1 MGSTI
6 KDRRTVDTGHAH
18 GWHIMVGYLPT
29 VLSPSNHHINASSH
43 ITIVSF
49 ESFYCSPC
57 HQYPLQKFVVPVIY
71 RSTVVV
77 WSKTK
82 WSANKANKAHQTCF
96 IFEVSTTG
104 QKYGPQ
110 FGRDTS
116 NAYLIKISLIL
127 NQLDRDGME
136 LGCLC
141 GTSGW

>member
-82 WSANKANKAHQTCF
+82 WSANKANKAHH
-96 IFEVSTTG
+96 IKPVSYLKYPHLVKNTG
-104 QKYGPQ
+104 HR
-110 FGRDTS
+110 RDTS